1 MAKAPRYHII
11 IDCDGDTTR
20 AFMFA
25 DGKHVKTTQAKRN
38 PEDKFSLRVGMETAF
53 NRLFEKKE
61 KEEKPKPFKVGDRVV
76 CKRCESNPFILYQ
89 HGTVRSVDGNGRVG
103 VEFDCRVVGGHMIN
117 PYTCLKNRGH
127 GWWCAPNDLELEA
140 K

>member
-1 MAKAPRYHII
+1 MANHPRYNIV
-11 IDCDGDTTR
+11 IDCDGDITK
-20 AFMFA
+20 AYLLV
-25 DGKHVKTTQAKRN
+25 DGNVVKKAMTKRN
-38 PEDKFSLRVGMETAF
+38 PQDKFSFRIAAETAF
-53 NRLFEKKE
+53 SRLWAKKE
-61 KEEKPKPFKVGDRVV
+61 KKQKPVFKVGDRVV